1 MQADLILPVPMADAL
16 RPLFTHVPM
25 DRAMERLVVGHAVPD
40 PDLVALAL
48 SVVSDAALADCP
60 ALQAGIWL
68 YVDDLERSHTL
79 SQAVHDATGSAWHG
93 IMHRREGDFSNS
105 HYWFRK
111 AGRHPALVDIPD
123 YEPHAFIDAV
133 ASALPDETTDLVAL
147 QRVEWSA
154 LFAWCAERAAGME

>member
-1 MQADLILPVPMADAL
+1 MQDDLILPVPMAEAL
-16 RPLFTHVPM
+16 RPLFTHLPL
-25 DRAMERLVVGHAVPD
+25 DRAMDRLVVGHSAPD
-40 PDLVALAL
+40 PARVALAEG
-48 SVVSDAALADCP
+48 VVSDAALSGCV

-68 YVDDLERSHTL
+68 YVDDLARSHAL
-79 SQAVHDATGSAWHG
+79 SQDLHDATGSAWHG

-111 AGRHPALVDIPD
+111 AGSHPALRDIPD

-133 ASALPDETTDLVAL
+133 ASASPDESSDLVAL